1 LQKPVKP
8 SKGYCQPTVKRNS
21 QRPKSISGSAFGAAR
36 LLSLFFEPV
45 IVPKLD
51 PVIVPAFD
59 PVIVPGLEPVIVPGL
74 EPVIVPANP
83 VEDSVKV
90 RTEMQ
95 RMV

>member
-1 LQKPVKP
+1 M
-8 SKGYCQPTVKRNS
+8 
-21 QRPKSISGSAFGAAR
+21 
-36 LLSLFFEPV
+36 
-45 IVPKLD
+45 PKLD